1 MAFDYDL
8 FVIGGGSAG
17 VRCARIAAG
26 YGARVAIA
34 EERFWGGTCVNVGC
48 VPKKIMVQ
56 AAEYG
61 LWAADAAAFGWQRMT
76 PRHDWAALARA
87 RDAEVAR
94 LSGIYRRLLEAAKVT
109 LFDGRAVLTGPH
121 EIAIGERR
129 VRAERILIATGGRP
143 VRLPIPGAE
152 FGLVSDDLFT
162 LPALPRR
169 VVVLGGGYIALE
181 FASILKGLGAEVEV
195 IYRAPLPLRGFD
207 EDIRAALAEAL
218 AAGGI
223 VLTPD
228 TTPTALARTPGG
240 VLLSLSDGS
249 VREAD
254 AVFFATGRAPNTAG
268 LGLEAAGVLTDAK
281 GAIRVDADHRTNVAH
296 IYALGDVIDRLNLTP
311 MAHRHRPCPGGYA
324 VRRAAAACLLR
335 QCADGGV
342 HHPPRGECRADGSG
356 SGGAGAGGDLRH
368 PFHPDA
374 PHHHRTGG
382 TQDADEACRLRPHA
396 QAARRPYGGRGRARD
411 PAGFRGG
418 DRGRCQQ
425 GGPRPHHRHPS
436 DGGKRSSSPCAPRSR
451 RGLKPPACPPP
462 GRTAR
467 GPAATPPARAAR
479 YPCAGAAIFAAER
492 RGTARMT
499 TRGWHPGSWREKP
512 IRQVPDYPDAAKL
525 AAMEARLARF
535 PPLVFAGEARRLK
548 QHLALAARGEAF
560 VLQGG
565 DCRGGL
571 RRFHRQ
577 HHPRPVPRA
586 AADGGGPHLRRGAT
600 GGETRPHGR
609 AVRQATVLETETRDG
624 VTLPSYRGDIINGPE
639 FTAEAR
645 TPDPA
650 RMETAYM
657 QSAATLNLLRAFA
670 TGGCADLHQV
680 HRWNLGFVANSPLAD
695 RYQDLAARIDEACAS
710 SPPAAW
716 ATSRRCA
723 RPNSTPATKACCC
736 PMSRR

>member
-26 YGARVAIA
+26 HGARVAIA

-121 EIAIGERR
+121 EIAIGDRR

-218 AAGGI
+218 VAGGI

-311 MAHRHRPCPGGYA
+311 MATATAHALADTLFGGRPRHASYA
-324 VRRAAAACLLR
+324 NVPTAVFTLPPVASVGLTEAEAAEQGPVEIYATRFTPMRHTITGRAGRKTLMKLVVCARTRKLLG
-335 QCADGGV
+335 AHMV
-342 HHPPRGECRADGSG
+342 GEDAPEILQGFAVAIV
-356 SGGAGAGGDLRH
+356 AGASKEDLDRTIGIH
-368 PFHPDA
+368 P
-374 PHHHRTGG
+374 T
-382 TQDADEACRLRPHA
+382 
-396 QAARRPYGGRGRARD
+396 
-411 PAGFRGG
+411 
-418 DRGRCQQ
+418 
-425 GGPRPHHRHPS
+425 
-436 DGGKRSSSPCAPRSR
+436 
-451 RGLKPPACPPP
+451 
-462 GRTAR
+462 
-467 GPAATPPARAAR
+467 
-479 YPCAGAAIFAAER
+479 AAE
-492 RGTARMT
+492 
-499 TRGWHPGSWREKP
+499 E
-512 IRQVPDYPDAAKL
+512 
-525 AAMEARLARF
+525 F
-535 PPLVFAGEARRLK
+535 
-548 QHLALAARGEAF
+548 
-560 VLQGG
+560 
-565 DCRGGL
+565 
-571 RRFHRQ
+571 
-577 HHPRPVPRA
+577 
-586 AADGGGPHLRRGAT
+586 
-600 GGETRPHGR
+600 
-609 AVRQATVLETETRDG
+609 
-624 VTLPSYRGDIINGPE
+624 VTL
-639 FTAEAR
+639 R
-645 TPDPA
+645 TPV
-650 RMETAYM
+650 RVV
-657 QSAATLNLLRAFA
+657 
-670 TGGCADLHQV
+670 G
-680 HRWNLGFVANSPLAD
+680 
-695 RYQDLAARIDEACAS
+695 
-710 SPPAAW
+710 
-716 ATSRRCA
+716 
-723 RPNSTPATKACCC
+723 
-736 PMSRR
+736 